1 MLHIL
6 FSDIFINEPD
16 TGFGGKKENIMET
29 GKLNGKKVVVLGGTS
44 GFGFATA
51 KAAAIAG
58 ADVVIASRSRENV
71 DKALNEL
78 PDGVEGTTIDVG
90 DEAALER
97 FFTERGGLD
106 HLVVTAGDSLSQ
118 SSASYAQAR
127 QIFEVRFWG
136 AYLSAKTASPHI
148 RAGGSITLTN
158 GIVGIRPWKGWSVAS
173 AVAGAVES
181 LTRALAIEM
190 APIRV
195 NTVCAGMVK
204 TPLWSGMSEAE
215 RDVMYAH
222 QASILPVGRVGE
234 AEDIAETYLYLMQ
247 SGFTTGQI
255 VVIDGGSVIA

>member
-1 MLHIL
+1 MLPFRHLYKRADNRIRR
-6 FSDIFINEPD
+6 
-16 TGFGGKKENIMET
+16 KEGNIVET
-29 GKLNGKKVVVLGGTS
+29 GKLNGKKVVIFGGTS

-58 ADVVIASRSRENV
+58 AHVVIASRSRENV
-71 DKALNEL
+71 DKALKKL
-78 PDGVEGTTIDVG
+78 PKGVEGSTVDVV
-90 DEAALER
+90 DETAQER
-97 FFTERGGLD
+97 FFAGLGGFD
-106 HLVVTAGDSLSQ
+106 HLVVTAGDSLSL
-118 SSASYAQAR
+118 SSASYVQAR

-136 AYLSAKTASPHI
+136 AYLSAKTAFPHI
-148 RAGGSITLTN
+148 RPGGSITLTN
-158 GIVGIRPWKGWSVAS
+158 GIVGIRPWKGWSLAS

-181 LTRALAIEM
+181 LTRALALEM

-215 RDVMYAH
+215 RDAMYAQ

-234 AEDIAETYLYLMQ
+234 PEDIAETYLYLMQ